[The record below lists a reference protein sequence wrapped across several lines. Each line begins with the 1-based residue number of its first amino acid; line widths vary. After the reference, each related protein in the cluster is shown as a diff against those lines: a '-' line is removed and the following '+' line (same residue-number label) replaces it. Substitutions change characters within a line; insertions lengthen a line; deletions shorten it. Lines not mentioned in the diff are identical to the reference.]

1 MKHNLFDRIF
11 ANAIDRRIAEYQND
25 IISKHCAEVEN
36 IYQQM
41 RGWRHDYHNQI
52 STMLA
57 LIGDDERLR
66 EYLLKLNKDLSQV
79 DTVVKTGNVMVD
91 AILNSKLS
99 VIGKKK
105 IDVNVEV
112 TVPQEFSI
120 SEVDLCTVIGNLLD
134 NAMENA
140 GEPAGEYRP
149 WIRIFLGMM
158 KENLYISVAN
168 SVFGEVRKKG
178 GQYLSTKKEP
188 DRHGFGLRR
197 IDRIVKKYNGY
208 LNRQSEQGAFVTE
221 IMLPTDTVHA

>member
-99 VIGKKK
+99 VIVKKK

-112 TVPQEFSI
+112 TVPRDLSI
-120 SEVDLCTVIGNLLD
+120 SEVDLCTIIGNLLD

-140 GEPAGEYRP
+140 GEPAGEYCP

-158 KENLYISVAN
+158 KENLYISVSN

-208 LNRQSEQGAFVTE
+208 LNRQSEKGVFVTE